1 MLAISSLGIDKRMA
15 SYPRGVSAAMITLY
29 RDNGDI
35 DGAAMARLGRWLMDQ
50 GCTGLLLFGTTGE
63 GPSIS
68 VAEKIATVLVMI
80 DAGIPPHAIIV
91 GAGAPSLYDVVT
103 LVTALGEMG
112 CAALVIPPYF
122 FRAAPPEGV
131 YAFMDEVL
139 RRTAKVATPVF
150 LYHFVEMS
158 TVAVD
163 TDMMAALIAAHPGR
177 MQGVKDSS
185 GDLASVTSWLKF
197 SELAVFAGDDHLARP
212 LLEKGGAGV
221 MTATAGL
228 APALVKRVVESADL
242 AAEARLS
249 SLWKDVLLTVPVT
262 EAVKQIFAHITRDGR
277 WLRMRPPLCPLD
289 ANVSRKTLA
298 GFHAIDDGSVAAAL
312 GAMPPVFD

>member
-1 MLAISSLGIDKRMA
+1 MPR
-15 SYPRGVSAAMITLY
+15 YPRGVSAAMITLY
-29 RDNGDI
+29 RDNGDV
-35 DGAAMARLGRWLMDQ
+35 DGAAMTRLGRWLMDQ

-112 CAALVIPPYF
+112 CTALVLPPYF
-122 FRAAPPEGV
+122 FRAAPRDGV
-131 YAFMDEVL
+131 LTFMDEVL
-139 RRTAKVATPVF
+139 RRTAKGGAPVF
-150 LYHFVEMS
+150 LYHFTEMS

-163 TDMMAALIAAHPGR
+163 TNMMAALIAAHPGR

-185 GDLASVTSWLKF
+185 GNLASVTSWLQF
-197 SELAVFAGDDHLARP
+197 PELAVFAGDDHLARA
-212 LLEKGGAGV
+212 LSEKGGAGV

-228 APALVKRVVESADL
+228 APALVKSVLDGHSP
-242 AAEARLS
+242 AAEARLN
-249 SLWKDVLLTVPVT
+249 SLWQDVLLTVPVT
-262 EAVKQIFAHITRDGR
+262 EAVKHIFAHVTGDER
-277 WLRMRPPLCPLD
+277 WLRMRAPLRPLD
-289 ANVSRKTLA
+289 APTVRKMLA
-298 GFHAIDDGSVAAAL
+298 GFHATDDGAIAAAL
-312 GAMPPVFD
+312 QAMPSVFS

>member
-1 MLAISSLGIDKRMA
+1 MTT
-15 SYPRGVSAAMITLY
+15 YPRGASAAMITLY
-29 RDNGDI
+29 RDNGDV
-35 DGAAMARLGRWLMDQ
+35 DGAAMAKLGRWLMNQ

-68 VAEKIATVLVMI
+68 VAEKIATVLVML

-122 FRAAPPEGV
+122 FRAAPREGV
-131 YAFMDEVL
+131 HAFMDEVL
-139 RRTAKVATPVF
+139 RRTAKAATPVF

-163 TDMMAALIAAHPGR
+163 PGMMAALIAAHPGR

-185 GDLASVTSWLKF
+185 GDLASVTSWLRF
-197 SELAVFAGDDHLARP
+197 PELAVFAGDDHLALP
-212 LLEKGGAGV
+212 LVEKGGAGV

-228 APALVKRVVESADL
+228 APALVSQVV
-242 AAEARLS
+242 AARNPDQAARLS
-249 SLWKDVLLTVPVT
+249 ALWKDVLLTVPVT
-262 EAVKQIFAHITRDGR
+262 EAVKLIFADVTGDGR
-277 WLRMRPPLCPLD
+277 WLRMRPPLRPLD
-289 ANVSRKTLA
+289 PALAGKTLA
-298 GFHAIDDGSVAAAL
+298 GFRAADDGAIAAAL
-312 GAMPPVFD
+312 KAMPPVFS

>member
-1 MLAISSLGIDKRMA
+1 MTT
-15 SYPRGVSAAMITLY
+15 YPRGVGAAMITLY
-29 RDNGDI
+29 RENGDV

-112 CAALVIPPYF
+112 CTALILPPYF
-122 FRAAPPEGV
+122 FRAASRDGV
-131 YAFMDEVL
+131 LAFMDEVL
-139 RRTAKVATPVF
+139 RRTAKRGTPVF
-150 LYHFVEMS
+150 LYHFTEMS

-185 GDLASVTSWLKF
+185 GNLASVTSWLRF
-197 SELAVFAGDDHLARP
+197 PELSVFAGDDHLARP
-212 LLEKGGAGV
+212 LSEKGGAGV

-228 APALVKRVVESADL
+228 APALVKTVVDGGNPD
-242 AAEARLS
+242 AEARLN
-249 SLWKDVLLTVPVT
+249 SLWQDVLLTVPVT
-262 EAVKQIFAHITRDGR
+262 EAVKHIFAHVTGDER
-277 WLRMRPPLCPLD
+277 WLRMRAPLRPLD
-289 ANVSRKTLA
+289 APTVRKTLA
-298 GFHAIDDGSVAAAL
+298 GFHAADDGSVAGAL
-312 GAMPPVFD
+312 KEMQAVFS

>member
-1 MLAISSLGIDKRMA
+1 MT

-35 DGAAMARLGRWLMDQ
+35 DGAAMARLGRWLMDR
-50 GCTGLLLFGTTGE
+50 GCSGLLLFGTTGE
-63 GPSIS
+63 GPSVS
-68 VAEKIATVLVMI
+68 VAEKIATVLVML

-122 FRAAPPEGV
+122 FRAAPREGV
-131 YAFMDEVL
+131 LAFMDEVL
-139 RRTAKVATPVF
+139 RRTAKAATPVF

-185 GDLASVTSWLKF
+185 GNLAGVTSWLKF
-197 SELAVFAGDDHLARP
+197 PELAVFAGDDHLARP
-212 LLEKGGAGV
+212 LIAKGGAGV

-228 APALVKRVVESADL
+228 APALVKRVVDGADPDG
-242 AAEARLS
+242 EARLS

-262 EAVKQIFAHITRDGR
+262 EAVKHIFAHVTGDDR
-277 WLRMRPPLCPLD
+277 WLRMRPPLRPLD
-289 ANVSRKTLA
+289 PGTAGQTLA
-298 GFHAIDDGSVAAAL
+298 RFQAADDGAIAAAL
-312 GAMPPVFD
+312 KALPPVFS

>member
-1 MLAISSLGIDKRMA
+1 MA
-15 SYPRGVSAAMITLY
+15 GYPRGAGAAMITLY
-29 RDNGDI
+29 RDNGDV
-35 DGAAMARLGRWLMDQ
+35 DGAAMAKLGRWLMDQ

-63 GPSIS
+63 GPSVS

-80 DAGIPPHAIIV
+80 DAGIPPHALIV

-112 CAALVIPPYF
+112 CAALIIPPYF

-139 RRTAKVATPVF
+139 RRTANVATPIF

-163 TDMMAALIAAHPGR
+163 ADMMAALIAAHPGR

-185 GDLASVTSWLKF
+185 GKLSGVTSWLRF
-197 SELAVFAGDDHLARP
+197 PDLAVFAGDDHLARP
-212 LLEKGGAGV
+212 LIDKGGAGV

-228 APALVKRVVESADL
+228 APALVKSVLDGAGPAD
-242 AAEARLS
+242 EARLS
-249 SLWKDVLLTVPVT
+249 SLWKDVLLAVPVA
-262 EAVKQIFAHITRDGR
+262 EAVKLIFADVTGDAR
-277 WLRMRPPLCPLD
+277 WLRMRPPLRPLD
-289 ANVSRKTLA
+289 QPLAGQTLA
-298 GFHAIDDGSVAAAL
+298 RFRAADDGSIAAAL
-312 GAMPPVFD
+312 KAMPPVFG

>member
-1 MLAISSLGIDKRMA
+1 MTG
-15 SYPRGVSAAMITLY
+15 YPHGVSAAMITLY
-29 RDNGDI
+29 RDNGDV
-35 DGAAMARLGRWLMDQ
+35 DGAAMARLGRWLMAQ
-50 GCTGLLLFGTTGE
+50 GCSGLLLFGTTGE

-80 DAGIPPHAIIV
+80 DAGIPPQAIIV

-112 CAALVIPPYF
+112 CTALVIPPYF
-122 FRAAPPEGV
+122 FRAAPREGV
-131 YAFMDEVL
+131 QAFMDEVL

-185 GDLASVTSWLKF
+185 GDLAGVTSWLQF
-197 SELAVFAGDDHLARP
+197 PELAVFAGDDHLARP
-212 LLEKGGAGV
+212 LVEKGGAGV

-228 APALVKRVVESADL
+228 APALVKQVVEAPGPADV
-242 AAEARLS
+242 ARLNT
-249 SLWKDVLLTVPVT
+249 LWKDILLTVPVT
-262 EAVKQIFAHITRDGR
+262 EAVKLIFADVTGEPR
-277 WLRMRPPLCPLD
+277 WLRMRAPLQPLQE
-289 ANVSRKTLA
+289 ATARQILTR
-298 GFHAIDDGSVAAAL
+298 FWAIDNGAVSSAL
-312 GAMPPVFD
+312 RAMPPVFS

>member
-1 MLAISSLGIDKRMA
+1 M
-15 SYPRGVSAAMITLY
+15 YPRGVSAAMITLY
-29 RDNGDI
+29 RDNGDV
-35 DGAAMARLGRWLMDQ
+35 DGAAMARLGQWLMDQ

-68 VAEKIATVLVMI
+68 VAEKIATVLVML
-80 DAGIPPHAIIV
+80 DAGIPPHALIV

-122 FRAAPPEGV
+122 FRAATPEGV

-163 TDMMAALIAAHPGR
+163 TDMMGGLIAAHPGR

-185 GDLASVTSWLKF
+185 GNLDSVISWLAF
-197 SELAVFAGDDHLARP
+197 PDLAVFAGDDHLARP
-212 LLEKGGAGV
+212 LLENGGAGV

-228 APALVKRVVESADL
+228 APALVTRVVAGADP
-242 AAEARLS
+242 ADETRLS

-262 EAVKQIFAHITRDGR
+262 EAVKHIFAHVTRDDR
-277 WLRMRPPLCPLD
+277 WLRMRPPLRPLD
-289 ANVSRKTLA
+289 AQTARKTLA
-298 GFHAIDDGSVAAAL
+298 GFHAADDGSIAAAL
-312 GAMPPVFD
+312 QAMPSVFG